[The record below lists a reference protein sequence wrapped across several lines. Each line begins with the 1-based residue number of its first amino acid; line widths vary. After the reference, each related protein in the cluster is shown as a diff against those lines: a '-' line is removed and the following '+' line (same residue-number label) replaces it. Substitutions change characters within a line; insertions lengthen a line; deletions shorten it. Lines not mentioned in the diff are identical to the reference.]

1 MCISFR
7 SCSVEKNIAFLQRAW
22 SRRIDKDEKGE
33 EGVRSADRLAL
44 QLHREASFPTLFSKS
59 KTVMVPTG
67 LSVDLN
73 IFHILQH
80 LRLWSTLLYLCMC
93 ILDWTHGSIVFD
105 VLFKNISH
113 EALCICVHM
122 SILYLVSSNPLLY
135 LNIAYVWSFKQL
147 YEVPIWKKLNYMKT
161 ELWFWTKLRFSKHPL
176 FQSRRKPGEL
186 SQSFSL
192 VKKKERSEN
201 KFPINLAQYILSH
214 LVLPRADVPWVCAE
228 MHF

>member
-1 MCISFR
+1 MQHGAVRHRLRWQYSHKKFEINYITVLQGKENGEINFR
-7 SCSVEKNIAFLQRAW
+7 EDFLLR
-22 SRRIDKDEKGE
+22 KGE
-33 EGVRSADRLAL
+33 NVKGCIAL
-44 QLHREASFPTLFSKS
+44 DFAPIGNKFALFSKS

-147 YEVPIWKKLNYMKT
+147 YEVPIWITWKLNFDKNKVKI
-161 ELWFWTKLRFSKHPL
+161 FKK
-176 FQSRRKPGEL
+176 
-186 SQSFSL
+186 SL
-192 VKKKERSEN
+192 CSNQWET
-201 KFPINLAQYILSH
+201 
-214 LVLPRADVPWVCAE
+214 RANCHKV
-228 MHF
+228 